1 MNSAV
6 CIFSLFW
13 SIPGLRKNKSLDRKQ
28 VLLRQADVKQKC
40 CKASVTRTKS
50 FLTISNDL
58 WLIIT

>member
-6 CIFSLFW
+6 CIFSPFW
-13 SIPGLRKNKSLDRKQ
+13 SIPGLRKKSLDRKQ
-28 VLLRQADVKQKC
+28 VLLRQADVKQKFF
-40 CKASVTRTKS
+40 KASVTGTKS